1 MKVLLCHTYYV
12 QRGGED
18 CCFEQERDMLRAGGH
33 DVVEFVRSNEQLLKM
48 NPLSAAAATLWN
60 RRTVREFRGVL
71 ERERPEIAHFT
82 NTFPLISP
90 AVCHAA
96 HRAGAAVVQALHN
109 YRWLCAGA
117 YLMRDDAPCEDCLG
131 KLIPWPAIRHRCYR
145 HSLAATTVV
154 AGMQVVHRTFGNW
167 MSKVDAFFT
176 LTEFA
181 RQRFIAGGFPA
192 ELVHVKANSV
202 FHDPGSGSGGGDYVV
217 FVGRLSPEKG
227 VATLLQAWR
236 QDATLPQLVLVGD
249 GPLAANV
256 TSAAAADARLRWRGH
271 LPLPETMQV
280 VGAAKALIMPSLW
293 YETFGRTIAEAFAAG
308 TPAIVSR
315 LGAMEELT
323 EDGRAGFHFNAGDPR
338 DLASAIHRLYR
349 MPPDDYAVM
358 RSRAR
363 QEFERRFT
371 PDQNYRR
378 LIEIYGIARDQADR
392 RLKARR
398 VEAMN
403 DIGGNPLPKPPAVT
417 QRLSV

>member
-1 MKVLLCHTYYV
+1 MKVLLCHTYYL

-18 CCFEQERDMLRAGGH
+18 CCFEEERDMLRANGH
-33 DVVEFVRSNEQLLKM
+33 DVVEFVRSNEQMLSM
-48 NPLSAAAATLWN
+48 NPLRAAMVTLWN
-60 RRTVREFRGVL
+60 RRTVREFREL
-71 ERERPEIAHFT
+71 LQRERPDVAHFT

-117 YLMRDDAPCEDCLG
+117 FFLRDGQPCEDCLG
-131 KLIPWPAIRHRCYR
+131 KVIAWPALRHRCYR
-145 HSLAATTVV
+145 HSAAATAVV
-154 AGMQVVHRTFGNW
+154 AGMQLVHRTLGNW
-167 MSKVDAFFT
+167 MSKVDAYFT

-192 ELVHVKANSV
+192 ERIHVKANSV
-202 FHDPGSGSGGGDYVV
+202 SEDLGVGPGDGGYVV

-227 VATLLQAWR
+227 VETLLQAWR
-236 QDATLPQLVLVGD
+236 LDPVLPRLVIVGD
-249 GPLAANV
+249 GSLADAV
-256 TSAAAADARLRWRGH
+256 KSAAAADQRIHWHGR
-271 LPLPETMQV
+271 LPLPETLRL

-315 LGAMEELT
+315 LGAMEELVA
-323 EDGRAGFHFNAGDPR
+323 DGQTGLHFTAGYAR
-338 DLASAIHRLYR
+338 ELASAVHRLYQAN
-349 MPPDDYAVM
+349 DYLEM

-371 PDQNYRR
+371 REQNYKR
-378 LIEIYGIARDQADR
+378 LMEIYRIARDEADR
-392 RLKARR
+392 RLKASR
-398 VEAMN
+398 VGAIK
-403 DIGGNPLPKPPAVT
+403 DIGGNPLKKQQAVT